1 MFGLFKKDPVKKL
14 EDEYSKKMEEAINA
28 QRNGDIDGFSKLSFE
43 ADEIDKKIEVLKK
56 ELN

>member
-14 EDEYSKKMEEAINA
+14 EEQYSKKMEEAINA

-43 ADEIDKKIEVLKK
+43 ADQIDKQIEELKK
-56 ELN
+56 Q